1 MKIIELNI
9 LDKRTLNIT
18 RNILPMLIYKIGSMI
33 ISLLYVPLLI
43 NTLSTEYYG
52 VWLTITTLI
61 VWISLFDIGLGN
73 GLRNNLAKSIASNK
87 IEEAQIYISTSYFLI
102 FVLVFFF
109 IIIFSFLNFFLDW
122 EILLNVSH
130 NSISNLKLI
139 VSIVIYSFFIQF
151 IFKLIDSILLAFQK
165 PSISALIAF
174 LGQLFSYLFVLF
186 LVNYGKPTFLNVTI
200 IISTIPILILIIFS
214 FYLFAIRFK
223 EFKPKFKLIKMNYKN
238 EILSTSLKFFF
249 LQIITIVI
257 FQTNNFIIAHNLGQ
271 LSVTQYNISFKLIG
285 IISII
290 FTIILTPIWSAATD
304 AYYKND
310 YNWFNKTIKKLN
322 FIWLATSILGFLI
335 VFFSDYI
342 YISWLGSKKG
352 LDNNLQILF
361 LIYFMINMR
370 YGIYGYII
378 NGIGKIYLQIVLTSI
393 IAIVY
398 IPTTLFFCSKLGL
411 KGIVLSMIF
420 FSSINAIW
428 SYLQYK
434 KLISNSALG
443 IWNK

>member
-1 MKIIELNI
+1 M
-9 LDKRTLNIT
+9 
-18 RNILPMLIYKIGSMI
+18 
-33 ISLLYVPLLI
+33 
-43 NTLSTEYYG
+43 
-52 VWLTITTLI
+52 
-61 VWISLFDIGLGN
+61 
-73 GLRNNLAKSIASNK
+73 
-87 IEEAQIYISTSYFLI
+87 
-102 FVLVFFF
+102 
-109 IIIFSFLNFFLDW
+109 
-122 EILLNVSH
+122 
-130 NSISNLKLI
+130 
-139 VSIVIYSFFIQF
+139 
-151 IFKLIDSILLAFQK
+151 
-165 PSISALIAF
+165 
-174 LGQLFSYLFVLF
+174 
-186 LVNYGKPTFLNVTI
+186 
-200 IISTIPILILIIFS
+200 
-214 FYLFAIRFK
+214 
-223 EFKPKFKLIKMNYKN
+223 
-238 EILSTSLKFFF
+238 
-249 LQIITIVI
+249 I